1 MNFSFVKKIILL
13 PLLFVLM
20 WSCGQDGEDNTT
32 IPDNILNEEKFSKIL
47 LDFALAES
55 ASNINVKA
63 VPSERSDSTYAFDP
77 LAENKVT
84 RAQYDSAIVFYSK
97 HPGIYKK
104 IYENILVALSKM
116 QVKKDS
122 TKVGPVSK

>member
-13 PLLFVLM
+13 PFLFALM
-20 WSCGQDGEDNTT
+20 FSCGQSEEDNIT
-32 IPDNILNEEKFSKIL
+32 IPDTVLSEEKFSKIL

-55 ASNINVKA
+55 ASNINVKN

-77 LAENKVT
+77 LVENKVS
-84 RAQYDSAIVFYSK
+84 RAEYDSSIVFYSK
-97 HPGIYKK
+97 HPGLYKK
-104 IYENILVALSKM
+104 IYENVLAALSKM

-122 TKVGPVSK
+122 TKVAPVSK